1 MAMTINKNATVII
14 CDDDDDDVFLIK
26 SVMEEIDFS
35 NRITCLK
42 NGLELLE
49 HLNKHKNERAI
60 GLILLDLNMPKM
72 DGREVLKEI
81 KKNPEF
87 SRIPIVILTTSSSPQ
102 DIEQCYALGANS
114 FITKPSSYDELHD
127 TVATLIKFWID
138 LSQLPINRKAN

>member
-1 MAMTINKNATVII
+1 MTINKNTTVII
-14 CDDDDDDVFLIK
+14 CDDDEDDVFLIK

-35 NRITCLK
+35 NRVTCLK

-49 HLNKHKNERAI
+49 HLNKHKNEPAI

-81 KKNPEF
+81 KNNPAF
-87 SRIPIVILTTSSSPQ
+87 RRIPVVILTTSSSPQ
-102 DIEQCYALGANS
+102 DIDQCYALGANS

-127 TVATLIKFWID
+127 AVATLIKFWID
-138 LSQLPINRKAN
+138 LSQLPVNRKAN

>member
-1 MAMTINKNATVII
+1 MAMTINKNTTVII
-14 CDDDDDDVFLIK
+14 CDDDEDDVFLIK

-35 NRITCLK
+35 NRVTCLK

-49 HLNKHKNERAI
+49 HLNKHKNEPAI

-81 KKNPEF
+81 KNNPAF
-87 SRIPIVILTTSSSPQ
+87 RRIPVVILTTSSSPQ
-102 DIEQCYALGANS
+102 DIDQCYALGANS

-127 TVATLIKFWID
+127 AVATLIKFWID
-138 LSQLPINRKAN
+138 LSQLPVNRKAN